1 MKYFIADIFSINCCF
16 YSYLNPFLK
25 PSELDF
31 LYIVLSGG
39 GVELR
44 YLKSGP
50 GRIGISGGFLS
61 GNGIMILESNLKFK
75 N

>member
-1 MKYFIADIFSINCCF
+1 MKCFIADICILNLLLCCD
-16 YSYLNPFLK
+16 YYLNPFLK

-61 GNGIMILESNLKFK
+61 GNGIMIQV
-75 N
+75 